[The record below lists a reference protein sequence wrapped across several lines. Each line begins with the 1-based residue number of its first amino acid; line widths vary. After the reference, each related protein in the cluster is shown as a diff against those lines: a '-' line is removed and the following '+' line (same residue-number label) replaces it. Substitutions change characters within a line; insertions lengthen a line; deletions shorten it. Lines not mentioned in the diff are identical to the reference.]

1 MWSVDYVFVHF
12 RQEWYATYISHDTK
26 TGRFVAETDKVM
38 VKNSKE
44 FNAQVYW
51 TWDQLAMAV
60 VLNKD
65 IIMETKQAEATVDLH
80 DMDKRG
86 MMIVDWNSN
95 NINMTIVTKVD
106 QEKFDKEIHKAVL

>member
-1 MWSVDYVFVHF
+1 MPRF
-12 RQEWYATYISHDTK
+12 
-26 TGRFVAETDKVM
+26 TGL
-38 VKNSKE
+38 
-44 FNAQVYW
+44 
-51 TWDQLAMAV
+51 WDQLAMAV

-65 IIMETKQAEATVDLH
+65 IVMETKQAEATVNLH